1 MLIEDAD
8 FTVFDFE
15 TTGLYPYNGDRI
27 CEIGALRFGIRSRKP
42 HSFHRLVDPQR
53 RISPGAFRVNGITDA
68 MVRGKPLIGD
78 VLPDFLK
85 FVNGS
90 ILVAYN
96 APFDLGFLQAAL
108 GIDAVML
115 EDYYVIDAL
124 RLARRLYPGI
134 GRYGLGSVTDYLG
147 IAKGRE
153 HRAIA
158 DATMTWKVFK
168 REIALIMSD
177 GIKTVEDIERYRI
190 VKSSAINITKDYR
203 IEIMEDAIRRQRQV
217 LIVYRSAWNSG
228 TTNRI
233 ISPKELMLG
242 HDHSYVKAYCHLR
255 KEERTFRLDCMV
267 EVSVV

>member
-42 HSFHRLVDPQR
+42 HSFHRLIDPRR

-68 MVRGKPLIGD
+68 MVRGKPVIGD
-78 VLPDFLK
+78 VLPDFLE
-85 FVNGS
+85 FINGS

-108 GIDAVML
+108 DNDAVIL
-115 EDYYVIDAL
+115 EGHHVIDAL
-124 RLARRLYPGI
+124 QLARRLFPGI
-134 GRYGLGSVTDYLG
+134 GRYGLGSVADYLG
-147 IAKGRE
+147 IPRGRE

-158 DATMTWKVFK
+158 DATMTWKVFRK
-168 REIALIMSD
+168 EIAMMMRD
-177 GIKTVEDIERYRI
+177 GVKSVEDIERCRTI
-190 VKSSAINITKDYR
+190 KSSARNITKDYR
-203 IEIMEDAIRRQRQV
+203 ITIIEDAIREQRQ
-217 LIVYRSAWNSG
+217 LSIVYRSEWNSG

-233 ISPKELMLG
+233 ISPKEVRLG
-242 HDHSYVKAYCHLR
+242 YDHSYVRAYCHLR

-267 EVSVV
+267 DICVV